1 MSDKEKEIE
10 KLTLLKDRYY
20 IILHKMD
27 DDTFTLTAYDTTSS
41 YKEGELPADYS
52 KDAPVG
58 QKIDM
63 NIHANDETRPNDFPK
78 QGNKNKVD
86 PAVFRMADERDY

>member
-1 MSDKEKEIE
+1 MPEDVMKK
-10 KLTLLKDRYY
+10 
-20 IILHKMD
+20 
-27 DDTFTLTAYDTTSS
+27 
-41 YKEGELPADYS
+41 YKQGELPADYS

-63 NIHANDETRPNDFPK
+63 SIHANDETRPNYFPK
-78 QGNKNKVD
+78 QVKKNKVD

>member
-1 MSDKEKEIE
+1 MPEDVMKK
-10 KLTLLKDRYY
+10 
-20 IILHKMD
+20 
-27 DDTFTLTAYDTTSS
+27 
-41 YKEGELPADYS
+41 YKKGELPADYS
-52 KDAPVG
+52 KDTPVG

-63 NIHANDETRPNDFPK
+63 TIHANDETRQNDFPK